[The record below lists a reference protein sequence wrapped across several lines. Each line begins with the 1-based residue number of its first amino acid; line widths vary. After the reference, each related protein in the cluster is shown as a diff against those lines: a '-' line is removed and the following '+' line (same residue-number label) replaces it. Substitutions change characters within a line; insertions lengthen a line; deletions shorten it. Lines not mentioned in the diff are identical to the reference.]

1 MIVSHLIHDPL
12 LMAMQHVFVKGFGLP
27 PCQTYKKLTVG
38 NINTTYEIDNL
49 WILQRV
55 NDIFGPGVNDDIAA
69 LTPILTK
76 HHVCVPTL
84 CPAQNGSYCVRG
96 EVYGLDEGNWRIMTK
111 LPGQTYQYVKN
122 IDQIRSLTRCI
133 AAFHNALNQTHY
145 AFKHARPGVHDFNR
159 HIDDLKQILDHPAY
173 AHHRLLNDVRKLY
186 NQIERLIPLIRA
198 DDILNCTSFHIIHG
212 DPKISNF
219 MMQNND
225 ATGVIDLDTIAN
237 SRIAFDV
244 GDAVRSW
251 CNPRKED
258 EEPCYNR
265 EYARETIGLYN
276 ELVELSKD
284 ERRALNNAPPFIAL
298 ELSARFARDAIAED
312 YFAFNPTI
320 GHGEHSLLRA
330 KNMCELSAQMLRNR
344 EI

>member
-1 MIVSHLIHDPL
+1 MSITQIIQDPL
-12 LMAMQHVFVKGFGLP
+12 LLAMQRVFVKGFGLP
-27 PCQTYKKLTVG
+27 PCQTYKKLTIG
-38 NINTTYEIDNL
+38 NINTTYEIDDI

-55 NDIFGPGVNDDIAA
+55 NDIFGPCVNDDIAA

-84 CPAQNGSYCVRG
+84 CRALNGAYCVRG
-96 EVYGLDEGNWRIMTK
+96 EDYGLDEGNWRIMTK
-111 LPGQTYQYVKN
+111 LPGQTRQYVEN
-122 IDQIRSLTRCI
+122 IDQIRSLTRCM
-133 AAFHNALNQTHY
+133 AAFHNALSRTHY
-145 AFKHARPGVHDFNR
+145 AFKHSRPGVHDFNR
-159 HIDDLKQILDHPAY
+159 HIEALKHILSHPAY
-173 AHHRLLNDVRKLY
+173 ASHRLRSDVQKLY
-186 NQIERLIPLIRA
+186 DQIERFMPLIHA
-198 DDILNCTSFHIIHG
+198 NDILNCTSLHIIHG

-219 MMQNND
+219 MMQDND
-225 ATGVIDLDTIAN
+225 AIGVIDLDTIAN

-276 ELVELSKD
+276 ECVELSKD
-284 ERRALNNAPPFIAL
+284 ERRTLNAAPPFIAL

-312 YFAFNPTI
+312 YFAFNPDI

-330 KNMCELSAQMLRNR
+330 QNMLELSAQMLQNR